1 MARGGARRNP
11 QQKLIEAEQR
21 REAERRAAQR
31 RRWVITVGVLALL
44 VGFIVFLVTRPPP
57 AILAAVETFGDMGA
71 THLDPSSP
79 VPAYNSD
86 PPTSGPHAPSAFPCG
101 IYRQPVPDINQVHDL
116 EHGVVVIQYDPTL
129 PVEQRDVLE
138 DYARDAGSHVIVAP
152 RESMDSPI
160 VLTAW
165 TKRLALDTANRDD
178 IAVFYDTFA
187 QFGPEAGVAC
197 PFQIDESVGS

>member
-11 QQKLIEAEQR
+11 QQKLIEAEER

-31 RRWVITVGVLALL
+31 RRWAITVGVLVLL

-57 AILAAVETFGDMGA
+57 AILSEVETFGDQGA
-71 THLDPSSP
+71 IHLDPSSP
-79 VPAYNSD
+79 APTYNSD
-86 PPTSGPHAPSAFPCG
+86 PPTSGPHSPTAYACG

-138 DYARDAGSHVIVAP
+138 DYARDAGTHVIVAP
-152 RESMDSPI
+152 RAGMDSPI

-165 TKRLALDTANRDD
+165 TKRLALSTANRDD
-178 IAVFYDTFA
+178 IAVFYDSFA

-197 PFQIDESVGS
+197 PFQIDESAGG